1 MMDTLKLERR
11 NLYRR
16 QRVDLFEGLT
26 KDTVQT
32 TERTNGGF
40 MPALIFA
47 ILFWT
52 MVFIGCQLTLNVL
65 DQTGAASGTS
75 AFEQMVTSG
84 IFADNGEQNVYV
96 ISLEEKI
103 KSILSVVLP
112 TMSLISITLV
122 LLSLVSTVL
131 YLFKQEYF
139 DDVYLAKKAVQGERR
154 KRSGGSQTGGGRFSA
169 ASNMFKGIV
178 SGDAVVQYGI
188 VKCYLMPNLKAWA
201 FYEAGEGRMTV
212 MDFLKKN
219 ALKCIMMFS
228 FCILISD
235 QTMLELFLKGAQVG
249 TYVFERAAAV
259 DYVTYIDNF
268 LTTGTDYVP
277 YYNTTDT
284 VQLNKKKTYSAG
296 YQVLKSLCDTNNAYE
311 RSTDFKTYMGQTLV
325 DYIDNDMTQIPFDR
339 ENFVVKCE
347 KIDYTS
353 YTKVLSTTGQTAES
367 HVVAVDSLFGGE
379 YLSGSYLRFYFTTSL
394 SANARGSVVSTTDVG
409 AWSMG
414 TSSFTGAEANSIV
427 WDYAY
432 GTNFNTGNAMH
443 ISGISSI
450 EVEVMYKGDI
460 YYQRFNNLGSSYEPI
475 ICTSDDEKSMTNDF
489 SSGALVNLT
498 KLTKESS
505 NNTYVNALYGNS
517 GYITYGSGSN
527 TVPILTG
534 FCVTP
539 SIADAEIRSIAFQN
553 IDYYTGTFNT
563 AQGGAMVETS
573 SQKGGDYSHYLNPNA
588 ASILSSQKDAAAN

>member
-1 MMDTLKLERR
+1 MMDTLKLERK

-16 QRVDLFEGLT
+16 QRVDLLEDLP
-26 KDTVQT
+26 KDNVQRS
-32 TERTNGGF
+32 ERQHGGF

-47 ILFWT
+47 IIFWT

-65 DQTGAASGTS
+65 SQTGAAGSTS

-84 IFADNGEQNVYV
+84 IFADSGEQNMFV

-103 KSILSVVLP
+103 KSILSIVLP
-112 TMSLISITLV
+112 SMSLISITLV
-122 LLSLVSTVL
+122 LLSLVATVL

-154 KRSGGSQTGGGRFSA
+154 KRSGGGNSGGGRFSA
-169 ASNMFKGIV
+169 ATNMFKGIV
-178 SGDAVVQYGI
+178 SGDAVVQYGLI
-188 VKCYLMPNLKAWA
+188 KCYIMPNLKAWA

-296 YQVLKSLCDTNNAYE
+296 YEVLKSLCDKNNAYE

-325 DYIDNDMTQIPFDR
+325 DYIDNDMTQVPFDR

-394 SANARGSVVSTTDVG
+394 ATNARGSVVSTTDVG
-409 AWSMG
+409 AWSVDG
-414 TSSFTGAEANSIV
+414 DSIT

-432 GTNFNTGNAMH
+432 GTKFDAGNALH
-443 ISGISSI
+443 ISDISSI
-450 EVEVMYKGDI
+450 VVEVMYNGDI
-460 YYQRFNNLGSSYEPI
+460 YNQRFIGMGSNHEAI
-475 ICTSDDEKSMTNDF
+475 TCTSDPEKSANNDL
-489 SSGALVNLT
+489 GETLVTLEKQT
-498 KLTKESS
+498 KNSDYA
-505 NNTYVNALYGNS
+505 NVAYGD
-517 GYITYGSGSN
+517 GGHITYGSGSN
-527 TVPILTG
+527 TTPILTG
-534 FCVTP
+534 FKITP
-539 SIADAEIRSIAFQN
+539 TKEGAKIRSIAFQD
-553 IDYYTGTFNT
+553 ISYFTGTFDAT
-563 AQGGAMVETS
+563 KGGAMTQVS
-573 SQKGGDYSHYLNPNA
+573 SQKGGDYSNYLNPNA
-588 ASILSSQKDAAAN
+588 ASILASQTSDKSANQNNP